1 MASEPI
7 RLDRV
12 KPERI
17 EWLWRERIP
26 KGMISVIAG
35 RADQGKGLLA
45 AHIAAEASRAGVR
58 VLYSAAED
66 SHGQMTR
73 PRLEAAGVNMKNVLL
88 WRFKLPKQ
96 WPELANIIVKHNIGL
111 VVMDPLASHLS
122 NGISRHSDNIRTVT
136 DPLAELIEKTKT
148 SVLVIEHTKKT
159 SQRETEPLHMIGGT
173 GSGLTAAARAA
184 FLLGIDPQDDDRR
197 VLACVKLNVR
207 EKPAALAFEMDTFDH
222 KRVGIQPLLVFDE
235 ELASFDPMLMYR
247 KARGTIG
254 RPPDKKAAA
263 AEWLANY
270 LALAG
275 GPVLSSTIFE
285 DAKQYNMSGKT
296 LRRAA
301 TDMHVVKHPPGGG
314 PKVTWDLPDSVKDLM
329 GLTEDEPLPAPHPD
343 ANPDGDVD
351 GEAPPTADDWDKAL
365 EEMMKG
371 QEEDG
376 DE

>member
-1 MASEPI
+1 MSQPI

-45 AHIAAEASRAGVR
+45 AHIAAEASRAGIR

-73 PRLEAAGVNMKNVLL
+73 PRLEAAGVNMHNVLL

-96 WPELANIIVKHNIGL
+96 WPELANIIVKHDIGL

-136 DPLAELIEKTKT
+136 DPLSELIEKTKT
-148 SVLVIEHTKKT
+148 SVLIVEHTKKT

-184 FLLGIDPQDDDRR
+184 FLLGVDPRDEDRR

-207 EKPAALAFEMDTFDH
+207 EKPNALAFEMDTFEHD
-222 KRVGIQPLLVFDE
+222 RVGVVPKLVFDE
-235 ELASFDPMLMYR
+235 ELTAFDAMSMYR
-247 KARGTIG
+247 REKGSIG

-275 GPVLSSTIFE
+275 KPVLSSVVFE

-301 TDMHVVKHPPGGG
+301 ADMKVVKDPPGGG
-314 PKVTWDLPDSVKDLM
+314 PKVTWELPDHVKKLM
-329 GLTEDEPLPAPHPD
+329 GMEDEPLPAPHPD

-351 GEAPPTADDWDKAL
+351 GEAPPSADDWDKAL

-371 QEEDG
+371 TDEEEGG